1 MKNSCMW
8 IWERWHIQITLTNKV
23 LKQSSILQKR
33 SVNFACQVTATCKD
47 LNSITKWLKMIFI
60 LIFNKNK
67 PSKNTHKFSWNV
79 FVHMICTCLWR
90 YCGIHELSFKSDL
103 NLDSLA
109 LFFPPTNSREKAGYC
124 TLQATWYNTFVGS
137 FLTDCLVGII
147 WEIIISWM
155 AWKPS
160 KGLNSLTEEK
170 SCV

>member
-1 MKNSCMW
+1 MKNSCLW

-47 LNSITKWLKMIFI
+47 LNSITKWLKVIFI

-67 PSKNTHKFSWNV
+67 PSKNTHKFSGNV

-109 LFFPPTNSREKAGYC
+109 LSFPPANSCKKAGYC
-124 TLQATWYNTFVGS
+124 TSTNNL
-137 FLTDCLVGII
+137 I
-147 WEIIISWM
+147 
-155 AWKPS
+155 
-160 KGLNSLTEEK
+160 
-170 SCV
+170 